1 MACFQLFSKEE
12 IHLEEQAS
20 ALEQMKSLT
29 YKSNFFRFSTFKIW
43 GSIKGFHIRFLVTF
57 ITSTFNIS
65 SFCIALYLS
74 ISFLENLQIESGNK
88 TVLRIYGLFQI
99 QAISQLSFFYSLRS
113 MGFMRQFT
121 RWNRTRYPIWAN
133 MYDRDTLTYSRN
145 CRWSNV

>member
-74 ISFLENLQIESGNK
+74 ISFLDNLQIESGN
-88 TVLRIYGLFQI
+88 TTFLIITWSYFPNSGDLTAFFLLFSQIYGLYEAIYKVNNPRENIQI
-99 QAISQLSFFYSLRS
+99 NQTCTTGIP
-113 MGFMRQFT
+113 
-121 RWNRTRYPIWAN
+121 W
-133 MYDRDTLTYSRN
+133 LTH
-145 CRWSNV
+145 